1 VRAVIFSII
10 ACCLLPG
17 AIASAPP
24 RVAVLDFVGD
34 GGSEIVS
41 LLRTVSEKYSPV
53 DPAQSLA
60 AVRGIGYQGS
70 LNLTLADARAL
81 GAAIGC
87 DYYFVG
93 RIDLPRRLGANNEN
107 YYQAIVGIYLI
118 ETRRGQLALFDYVQA
133 RGADEKAARAG
144 IIEALKSRR
153 GRYEESINAGEARHL
168 TDAATPPPA
177 ALEAIE
183 ILDGEV
189 TARDLK
195 PPVFYQRLK
204 PAYTEEAGSI
214 ELVSTVELTAVFG
227 ANGEVSEVEVVR
239 WAGFGLDESAIATV
253 KQLRFK
259 PGERAGAPVSVRA
272 LVRYNF
278 RRPPSAAEREA
289 EAERLRRSLRQI
301 QKPE

>member
-1 VRAVIFSII
+1 LRPVIISII
-10 ACCLLPG
+10 ACCLLRVAP
-17 AIASAPP
+17 AASGP
-24 RVAVLDFVGD
+24 RVAVLDFAGD
-34 GGSEIVS
+34 GGGEVVAV
-41 LLRTVSEKYSPV
+41 LRAVGEKYSPV

-60 AVRGIGYQGS
+60 AVRGIGYRGS
-70 LNLTLADARAL
+70 LNLTLDEARAL

-93 RIDLPRRLGANNEN
+93 RIDVPRRLGANNES
-107 YYQAIVGIYLI
+107 YYEAVVGIYLV
-118 ETRRGQLALFDYVQA
+118 ESRRGRLALFDYVRA
-133 RGADEKAARAG
+133 RGADERAARAG
-144 IIEALKSRR
+144 VIEALKSRR
-153 GRYEESINAGEARHL
+153 GRYEEMINAGEARHL
-168 TDAATPPPA
+168 ADAAAPPRA
-177 ALEAIE
+177 ALEVIE

-189 TARDLK
+189 TAQGLK

-227 ANGEVSEVEVVR
+227 VDGQVGEVEVVR
-239 WAGFGLDESAIATV
+239 WAGFGLDESAAATV
-253 KQLRFK
+253 RQLRFK

-278 RRPPSAAEREA
+278 RRPPSTAEREA

>member
-1 VRAVIFSII
+1 VRAVILSII
-10 ACCLLPG
+10 ACCLLRV
-17 AIASAPP
+17 ALATSAP

-34 GGSEIVS
+34 SGREVA
-41 LLRTVSEKYSPV
+41 LVLRAVSEKYSPV

-60 AVRGIGYQGS
+60 AVRGIGYEGN
-70 LNLTLADARAL
+70 LNLTLDDARSL

-93 RIDLPRRLGANNEN
+93 RIDVPRRLGANNEN
-107 YYQAIVGIYLI
+107 YYEAIVGIYLV
-118 ETRRGQLALFDYVQA
+118 ESRRGRLALFDYVQA

-153 GRYEESINAGEARHL
+153 GRYEETINAGELRHL
-168 TDAATPPPA
+168 TDAATPPQA

-189 TARDLK
+189 TAQDLK
-195 PPVFYQRLK
+195 SPVFYQRLK
-204 PAYTEEAGSI
+204 PAYTQEAGSI

-227 ANGEVSEVEVVR
+227 ANGQVSEVEVVR
-239 WAGFGLDESAIATV
+239 WAGFGLDESAVATV

-278 RRPPSAAEREA
+278 RRPPSTAEREA

>member
-1 VRAVIFSII
+1 MRSIILSII
-10 ACCLLPG
+10 ACCLWTG
-17 AIASAPP
+17 AVASASP

-41 LLRTVSEKYSPV
+41 VLRAVSEKYSPV
-53 DPAQSLA
+53 DPGQSRA
-60 AVRGIGYQGS
+60 AVRGIGYEGN
-70 LNLTLADARAL
+70 LNLTLDDARSL

-93 RIDLPRRLGANNEN
+93 RIDVPRRLGANNEN
-107 YYQAIVGIYLI
+107 YYEAIVGVYLI
-118 ETRRGQLALFDYVQA
+118 ESRRGRLALFDYIQA
-133 RGADEKAARAG
+133 RGADEKAARAA
-144 IIEALKSRR
+144 IIEELKSRR
-153 GRYEESINAGEARHL
+153 GRYEETINAGEVRHL

-195 PPVFYQRLK
+195 SPVFYQRLK
-204 PAYTEEAGSI
+204 PAYTQEAGSI

-227 ANGEVSEVEVVR
+227 ANGQVSEVEVVR
-239 WAGFGLDESAIATV
+239 WAGFGLDESAVATV

-289 EAERLRRSLRQI
+289 DAERLRRSLRQI